1 MLSLVYVTG
10 VQGRLWTD
18 WFGCVSMAIREMFF
32 CSVWRY
38 GGFGHYTIRWC
49 FVAVCL
55 LIPLLADSIKGFLRE
70 FRGSGSLS
78 AGATEVRQQVAILS
92 CGDPPK
98 WLCPPSQILSL
109 SCDAGCRQ
117 DVEVGALG
125 WVLRDHEG
133 QLRGARCR
141 RLCATFD
148 LAGDLGYCRWID
160 SLTTIRLLRDEEV
173 NLMIGRSLVE
183 EI

>member
-1 MLSLVYVTG
+1 MADLDITQSDGVLWRCVYWFLFLQIPLKAFLESLEDLGACRRARPKFDSKLRFCHVG
-10 VQGRLWTD
+10 ILPN
-18 WFGCVSMAIREMFF
+18 GCV
-32 CSVWRY
+32 
-38 GGFGHYTIRWC
+38 
-49 FVAVCL
+49 
-55 LIPLLADSIKGFLRE
+55 PL
-70 FRGSGSLS
+70 
-78 AGATEVRQQVAILS
+78 
-92 CGDPPK
+92 
-98 WLCPPSQILSL
+98 SQILSL